1 MNTDA
6 DHIQRLGRSKFYN
19 EFKQAF
25 CDSTGLPLTL
35 PAGIEWQARDFQARS
50 GVSCVI
56 RVPEE
61 DLRLSRDQT
70 TALFRI
76 FQESLTNVARHAQA
90 TKVWVNLSEE
100 EDAVV
105 LEVEDDGVGISP
117 ARLAE
122 RRSLGLLGMRERVAV
137 FGGEIEFAGVPGQGT
152 AVLVR
157 MPVFEN

>member
-6 DHIQRLGRSKFYN
+6 DLIQRLGRSKFYN

-56 RVPEE
+56 RVPDE

-122 RRSLGLLGMRERVAV
+122 RRSLGLLGMRDRVAF
-137 FGGEIEFAGVPGQGT
+137 FGGEINLRGCPAK
-152 AVLVR
+152 VL
-157 MPVFEN
+157 PS